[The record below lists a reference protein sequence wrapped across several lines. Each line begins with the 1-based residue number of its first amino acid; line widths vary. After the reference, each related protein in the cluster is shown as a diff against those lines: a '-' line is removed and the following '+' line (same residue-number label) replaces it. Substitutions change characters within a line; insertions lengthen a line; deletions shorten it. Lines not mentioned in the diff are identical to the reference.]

1 MYHLCEAHSGS
12 VPFGELVHF
21 FPRYTNAGCTVIGT
35 LEHCFGNATT
45 AQCIHIQVQV
55 PACVLVY
62 RQTACTPFQ
71 IGVHIQDWVLP
82 RPV

>member
-21 FPRYTNAGCTVIGT
+21 VPRYTNAGCTVIGT

-45 AQCIHIQVQV
+45 AQCIHNTLYIAFRIEV
-55 PACVLVY
+55 CSNRDL
-62 RQTACTPFQ
+62 
-71 IGVHIQDWVLP
+71 GKM
-82 RPV
+82 